1 MTLKQYQESPIGAT
15 GINAARRPQTTAVP
29 PRSLRALCCDGSRH
43 AGEGAAEAQSPC
55 AALAEPAAVQA
66 RSY

>member
-1 MTLKQYQESPIGAT
+1 MTLRQYQESRVGQPAFTLPG
-15 GINAARRPQTTAVP
+15 ARRPP
-29 PRSLRALCCDGSRH
+29 PCYRGGLRALCCDGSRR

>member
-1 MTLKQYQESPIGAT
+1 MILRAYQESPGGAPALT
-15 GINAARRPQTTAVP
+15 LPGARRPP
-29 PRSLRALCCDGSRH
+29 PCHRGGLRALCCDGSRR

-55 AALAEPAAVQA
+55 AALAEPAAMQA